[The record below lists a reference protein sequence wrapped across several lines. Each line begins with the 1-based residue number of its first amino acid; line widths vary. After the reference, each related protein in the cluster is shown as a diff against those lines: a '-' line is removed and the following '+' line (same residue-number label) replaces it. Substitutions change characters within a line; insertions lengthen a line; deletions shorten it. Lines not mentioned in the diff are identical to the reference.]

1 MIETSWLWGAVVGLL
16 VTQALMG
23 VWIYTSLAVLSDEI
37 AKVEARLVCEL
48 RNADALSDSRK
59 DYLATRLD
67 KAAKVGQQDR
77 DALLALASQTREYA
91 TKLEALAQVQGYVWA
106 VGTTTETVRK
116 SHWQPVARVVT
127 EEKP

>member
-1 MIETSWLWGAVVGLL
+1 
-16 VTQALMG
+16 MG